1 MISRRR
7 FLATSAAAAL
17 LPSAARAVGAP
28 MPIFDAHIHFSH
40 DAAERFSAGEA
51 VAILEKAGLKRALVS
66 SSGDAGT
73 RALYAAAP
81 DLVLP
86 SLRPYRRRGE
96 IGSWVDDPSVIDF
109 LGDRLKRF
117 KWVAVGEFHLFAA
130 QTDKAVPRRMI
141 ELARQHNLLLHAH
154 SDAGAVDGIFA
165 QWPEARVLWAHAGF
179 VDPDIVG
186 PMLGKHANLWTD
198 LAFRSEHAH
207 GGRVDDD
214 WRSLFAAFPDRVT
227 VGTDTYTPER
237 WHYVAE
243 HADWTRQWL
252 TDLPPDLAEKIAW
265 RNGEAMIRPHL
276 ACATALA
283 KLGVLTVGDWR
294 ILGRDARLAKR
305 PQALDHRVAR
315 QVVKVGYRLPAGRLR
330 GVHWRVD
337 HSVLCRDPTIVGPA
351 HHRVADVDD
360 ERAGDVRYVAPATG
374 WASSSTGTEI
384 VFSVSPGAKRSL
396 PLARV

>member
-1 MISRRR
+1 MPAGRSPSIVSRRR
-7 FLATSAAAAL
+7 FLAASAAAAL
-17 LPSAARAVGAP
+17 LPSAARAVGAQL
-28 MPIFDAHIHFSH
+28 PIFDAHIHFSH

-81 DLVLP
+81 GLVLP

-96 IGSWVDDPSVIDF
+96 IRSWVDDPSVIDF
-109 LGDRLKRF
+109 LEDRLNRF
-117 KWVAVGEFHLFAA
+117 KWVAVGEFHLFAS

-154 SDAGAVDGIFA
+154 SDAGAIDGIFA
-165 QWPEARVLWAHAGF
+165 QWPEAQVLWAHAGF

-186 PMLGKHANLWTD
+186 PMLGKHTNLWTD

-227 VGTDTYTPER
+227 VGTDTFTPER
-237 WHYVAE
+237 WHYVVE

-252 TDLPPDLAEKIAW
+252 TDLPPDLAEGIAW
-265 RNGEAMIRPHL
+265 RNGETMIRPHL
-276 ACATALA
+276 A
-283 KLGVLTVGDWR
+283 
-294 ILGRDARLAKR
+294 
-305 PQALDHRVAR
+305 Q
-315 QVVKVGYRLPAGRLR
+315 LR
-330 GVHWRVD
+330 
-337 HSVLCRDPTIVGPA
+337 
-351 HHRVADVDD
+351 
-360 ERAGDVRYVAPATG
+360 
-374 WASSSTGTEI
+374 
-384 VFSVSPGAKRSL
+384 
-396 PLARV
+396 

>member
-1 MISRRR
+1 M
-7 FLATSAAAAL
+7 L

-40 DAAERFSAGEA
+40 DAADRFSAGEA

-73 RALYAAAP
+73 RALHAAAP

-96 IGSWVDDPSVIDF
+96 IHSWIDDSSVIDF
-109 LGDRLKRF
+109 LEDRLKRF
-117 KWVAVGEFHLFAA
+117 KWVAVGEFHLFAS

-198 LAFRSEHAH
+198 LAFRSEHAY

-214 WRSLFAAFPDRVT
+214 WRSLFADFPDRVM
-227 VGTDTYTPER
+227 VGTDTFTPER
-237 WHYVAE
+237 WHYVVE

-276 ACATALA
+276 A
-283 KLGVLTVGDWR
+283 
-294 ILGRDARLAKR
+294 
-305 PQALDHRVAR
+305 Q
-315 QVVKVGYRLPAGRLR
+315 LR
-330 GVHWRVD
+330 
-337 HSVLCRDPTIVGPA
+337 
-351 HHRVADVDD
+351 
-360 ERAGDVRYVAPATG
+360 
-374 WASSSTGTEI
+374 
-384 VFSVSPGAKRSL
+384 
-396 PLARV
+396 

>member
-1 MISRRR
+1 MVSRRR

-109 LGDRLKRF
+109 LEDRLKRF
-117 KWVAVGEFHLFAA
+117 KWVAVGEFHLFAS

-165 QWPEARVLWAHAGF
+165 QWPQARVLWAHAGF
-179 VDPDIVG
+179 VDSDIVG

-198 LAFRSEHAH
+198 LAYRSGHAH

-227 VGTDTYTPER
+227 VGTDTFTPER
-237 WHYVAE
+237 WHYVVE

-276 ACATALA
+276 A
-283 KLGVLTVGDWR
+283 
-294 ILGRDARLAKR
+294 
-305 PQALDHRVAR
+305 Q
-315 QVVKVGYRLPAGRLR
+315 LR
-330 GVHWRVD
+330 
-337 HSVLCRDPTIVGPA
+337 
-351 HHRVADVDD
+351 
-360 ERAGDVRYVAPATG
+360 
-374 WASSSTGTEI
+374 
-384 VFSVSPGAKRSL
+384 
-396 PLARV
+396 

>member
-1 MISRRR
+1 M
-7 FLATSAAAAL
+7 L

-28 MPIFDAHIHFSH
+28 LPIFDAHIHFSH
-40 DAAERFSAGEA
+40 DAAERLSADEA
-51 VAILEKAGLKRALVS
+51 VAILEKAGLARALVS

-96 IGSWVDDPSVIDF
+96 IRSWVDDPSVIDF
-109 LGDRLKRF
+109 LEDRLKRF
-117 KWVAVGEFHLFAA
+117 KWVAVGEFHLFAS

-154 SDAGAVDGIFA
+154 SDADAVDGIFA

-207 GGRVDDD
+207 DGRVDDD
-214 WRSLFAAFPDRVT
+214 WRSLFAAFPDRVM
-227 VGTDTYTPER
+227 VGTDTFTPER
-237 WHYVAE
+237 WHYVVE

-252 TDLPPDLAEKIAW
+252 ADLPPDLAEKIAW
-265 RNGEAMIRPHL
+265 RNGEAMIGPHL
-276 ACATALA
+276 A
-283 KLGVLTVGDWR
+283 
-294 ILGRDARLAKR
+294 
-305 PQALDHRVAR
+305 Q
-315 QVVKVGYRLPAGRLR
+315 LR
-330 GVHWRVD
+330 
-337 HSVLCRDPTIVGPA
+337 
-351 HHRVADVDD
+351 
-360 ERAGDVRYVAPATG
+360 
-374 WASSSTGTEI
+374 
-384 VFSVSPGAKRSL
+384 
-396 PLARV
+396 